1 MHLRDVEPADL
12 DMYLRLRC
20 DPVMMAELGG
30 PQPPK
35 RVAEQLKRDVETVR
49 EDSAWIKMI
58 LSDGFVQVAGT
69 VTLYSH
75 EGCSEIGWMV
85 LPEFQGR
92 GLAGEAVRAV
102 LGLAQADGRWGLI
115 HAFPSRTNAP
125 SNAMCRSAGFSLLGE
140 EETAF
145 AGKVFE
151 TNHWVYNPSA
161 QRRPTVSPS

>member
-1 MHLRDVEPADL
+1 MLLRDVESADL
-12 DMYLRLRC
+12 DIYLRLRC

-30 PQPPK
+30 PQPPE
-35 RVAEQLKRDVETVR
+35 RVAEQIKRDVETVR

-58 LSDGFVQVAGT
+58 MSDGSAQVAGT

-75 EGCSEIGWMV
+75 EGISEIGWMV

-102 LGLAQADGRWGLI
+102 LGLAGAEGRWGLI
-115 HAFPSRTNAP
+115 HAFPSRTNGP
-125 SNAMCRSAGFSLLGE
+125 SNAICRSGGFSLIGE

-145 AGKVFE
+145 AGSVFQ
-151 TNHWVYNPSA
+151 TNHWVFDPSA
-161 QRRPTVSPS
+161 YL